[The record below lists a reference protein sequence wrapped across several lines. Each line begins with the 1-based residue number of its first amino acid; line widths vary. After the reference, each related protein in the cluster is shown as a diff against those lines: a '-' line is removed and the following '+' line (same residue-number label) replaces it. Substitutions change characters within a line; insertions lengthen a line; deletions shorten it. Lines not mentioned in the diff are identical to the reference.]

1 MRVSFSWLNEYVDIS
16 DLSAEKVAD
25 TLTDIGHEIEGME
38 KQSTLPDQLIVGEI
52 LTAVPHPNA
61 DSLQLCTVNIG
72 EAEPLQIV
80 CGAPNAR
87 PGIKVAVATI
97 GTVLPGDFKIKKGK
111 IRGEVSNG
119 MLCSETELG
128 IGEGS
133 DGIIELKQHVLPGQT
148 VARVLGL
155 DDTVFEVNVTPN
167 RGDCLGVIG
176 LARDLAARLKKP
188 LRKIEFLAVPDQLLK
203 TKDNIQVDI
212 QDPDSCGR
220 FAALYISDVKT
231 MPSPA
236 WMQQRLNAAG
246 MRPINLIVD
255 ATNYAML
262 EYSQPVH
269 AYDERFIHGKKIV
282 VRPAKGGEK
291 LVTLDGI
298 ERQLLAGDIMICDG
312 ERTIGLAGVMG
323 GQNSE
328 VSDETNALVIE
339 VAHFSPIQIRK
350 TARRL
355 GMHTEASHRFER
367 GIDIDNLVTVAHRV
381 ADLIVRGAHEA
392 RAAGKDVPIP
402 KVASSHVD
410 TYPADVSKRV
420 VAMRLSSVKQL
431 LALPSLTKDGVIAT
445 LEALEFVLLD
455 TTDDRMVFEVPF
467 FRNDI
472 EREMD
477 LVEEIGRMVGYDRVP
492 FQLPQM
498 NIQPNPEDA
507 FIDFQEM
514 VRENISG
521 DGYRETITFPFVSG
535 QEVAGLGLQE
545 DHPLHPSL
553 SLANPLNDQY
563 ASMQTTLLPGLIRA
577 IAANRKRGEAG
588 ARLFECGR
596 GYFDFSRRAIDAQK
610 YPAFR
615 LWSRPAR
622 HITGKAKTDAGRPVE
637 RHLAAGI
644 IDHPFSG
651 KSWNLPPTP
660 ASFFHG
666 KASILT
672 LFRSFAIAEP
682 VFERPAANEV
692 PFLNPNASALVK
704 IGNRCVGYVG
714 EIHPRTAA
722 KFDLSADEAPVV
734 FEVDLETLF
743 ESKGRGQKAG
753 FNPSKFPQTSRDLAL
768 LVNKTTSHRDFSDA
782 VAKFKG
788 KKHLTGFKLF
798 DLYEGDKLP
807 AGKKSMAYTF
817 YFQSDERTLTDQE
830 VEQEVGGL
838 LTLFTESLG
847 ASQR

>member
-16 DLSAEKVAD
+16 DLSAEKVAAI
-25 TLTDIGHEIEGME
+25 LTDIGHEIEGME
-38 KQSTLPDQLIVGEI
+38 RLSTLPDQLVVGEI
-52 LTAVPHPNA
+52 LTAIQHPNA
-61 DSLQLCTVNIG
+61 DNLRLCTVNVG
-72 EAEPLQIV
+72 EDEPLQIV

-97 GTVLPGDFKIKKGK
+97 GAVLPGDFKIKKGK
-111 IRGEVSNG
+111 IRGETSNG
-119 MLCSETELG
+119 MLCSETELR

-133 DGIIELKQHVLPGQT
+133 DGIIELKDHAQPGQK

-188 LRKIEFLAVPDQLLK
+188 LRKIEFISEPIASLK
-203 TKDNIQVDI
+203 TSDKIQIDI
-212 QDPDSCGR
+212 QNPEMCGR
-220 FAALYISDVKT
+220 FVALFISDVKT
-231 MPSPA
+231 IPSPG

-246 MRPINLIVD
+246 MRPKNLIVD

-269 AYDERFIHGKKIV
+269 AYDERFIQGKKIAV
-282 VRPAKGGEK
+282 KSATGGEK
-291 LVTLDGI
+291 LTTLDGT
-298 ERQLLAGDIMICDG
+298 ERVLEAGDIMICDSD
-312 ERTIGLAGVMG
+312 RTIGLAGVMG

-328 VSDETNALVIE
+328 VSDDTSALVIE

-367 GIDIDNLVTVAHRV
+367 GIDIENLVTVAQRV
-381 ADLIVRGAHEA
+381 ADLIVRGALEA
-392 RAAGKDVPIP
+392 RAAGKEIPIP
-402 KVASSHVD
+402 KVACTHVD

-420 VAMRLSSVKQL
+420 VAMRLSSVKQIL
-431 LALPSLTKDGVIAT
+431 GMPSLTKDFSIET
-445 LEALEFVLLD
+445 LEALEFVHLD
-455 TTDDRMVFEVPF
+455 STEDRMLFEVPF

-477 LVEEIGRMVGYDRVP
+477 LVEEIGRIVGYDRVP
-492 FQLPQM
+492 LQLPHM

-514 VRENISG
+514 VRETISG

-535 QEVAGLGLQE
+535 QEIAGLGLQE
-545 DHPLHPSL
+545 DHPLHPTL
-553 SLANPLNDQY
+553 SLANPLNDQF

-577 IAANRKRGEAG
+577 IAANRKKGDSG

-596 GYFDFSRRAIDAQK
+596 GYFDFSRQAIDAQK

-615 LWSRPAR
+615 LWSRPSR
-622 HITGKAKTDAGRPVE
+622 HITGKARTEAGRPTE
-637 RHLAAGI
+637 RHLAAAI

-651 KSWNLPPTP
+651 KSWNLPKTA
-660 ASFFHG
+660 ASFFHA
-666 KASILT
+666 KASVLS
-672 LFRSFAIAEP
+672 LFRSFSIAEP
-682 VFERPAANEV
+682 VFDRPLNDEL
-692 PFLNPNASALVK
+692 PFLNPNSSALLK

-714 EIHPRTAA
+714 EIHPKTAA
-722 KFDLSADEAPVV
+722 KFDLSPDEAPVV
-734 FEVDLETLF
+734 FEIDLESLF
-743 ESKGRGQKAG
+743 ESKGRGQKTG
-753 FNPSKFPQTSRDLAL
+753 FNPSKFPQTSRDLAM
-768 LVNKTTSHRDFSDA
+768 LVNKTTSHRDFSEA
-782 VAKFKG
+782 ITKFKG
-788 KKHLTGFKLF
+788 KKHLTSFKLF

-807 AGKKSMAYTF
+807 PGKKSMAYTF
-817 YFQSDERTLTDQE
+817 YFQSEERTLTDQE
-830 VEQEVGGL
+830 VDQEVGGL
-838 LTLFTESLG
+838 VTLFTELLG
-847 ASQR
+847 AAQR